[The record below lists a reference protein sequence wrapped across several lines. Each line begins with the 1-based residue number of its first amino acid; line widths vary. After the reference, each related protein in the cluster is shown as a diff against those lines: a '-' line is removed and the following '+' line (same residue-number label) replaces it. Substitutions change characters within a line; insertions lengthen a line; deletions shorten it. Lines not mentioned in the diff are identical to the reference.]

1 MIVHYPVRHTTVQRL
16 KRQTVEHLALVA
28 GSHGPPRAAF
38 PKPMPHHMLLSRY
51 IFYVTSIHSV
61 VGLESASGRVARG
74 TAFGGDSSM
83 SLGLLAADRR

>member
-38 PKPMPHHMLLSRY
+38 PKPMLLSRY
-51 IFYVTSIHSV
+51 IFYVISIHSV
-61 VGLESASGRVARG
+61 VGLGSASRRVARG